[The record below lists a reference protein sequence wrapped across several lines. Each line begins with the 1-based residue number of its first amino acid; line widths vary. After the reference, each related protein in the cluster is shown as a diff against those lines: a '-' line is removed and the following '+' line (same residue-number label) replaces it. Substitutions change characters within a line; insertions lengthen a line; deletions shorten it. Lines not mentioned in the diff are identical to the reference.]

1 MAQDTSRFPRLLRLR
16 NDQVSGFVLF
26 AIALF
31 VIWQN
36 RTYPLGSLEEPG
48 PGYTPLIVAVFLGV
62 VGLVIALSGAR
73 TQPLAEMTWSGAA
86 RAWLILAACGA
97 ATYALEPLGYRI
109 TILALLVFFLG
120 VLERRR
126 PLPVI
131 FVSVGFSL
139 LSFYIIGTL
148 LRVPLPLGPFGW

>member
-1 MAQDTSRFPRLLRLR
+1 MAQDSSRPSALSRLR
-16 NDQVSGFVLF
+16 NDQLSGIVLV

-36 RTYPLGSLEEPG
+36 RSYPLGSLQEPG

-62 VGLVIALSGAR
+62 IGLAIALSGAR
-73 TQPLAEMTWSGAA
+73 AQPLAETKWPEAT

-97 ATYALEPLGYRI
+97 ATYALEHLGYRI
-109 TILALLVFFLG
+109 TIMALLVFFLG

-131 FVSVGFSL
+131 LVSTGFSL
-139 LSFYIIGTL
+139 LSFYVIGTL

>member
-1 MAQDTSRFPRLLRLR
+1 MAQDSSRRSRLR
-16 NDQVSGFVLF
+16 NDQVSGIILF
-26 AIALF
+26 AVALF

-36 RTYPLGSLEEPG
+36 RSYPLGSLQEPG

-73 TQPLAEMTWSGAA
+73 AQPLADMKWAGAT
-86 RAWLILAACGA
+86 RAGLILAACGA
-97 ATYALEPLGYRI
+97 ATYALEHLGYRI

-120 VLERRR
+120 VLERKR

-131 FVSVGFSL
+131 LVSAGFSL